1 MHRFRIGADEN
12 GLGPRLGPL
21 IVTAVLAEVSEAG
34 HKRVTQAPR
43 GKLAALLGDSKAL
56 LAHGDVALGEAW
68 ARVLV
73 AREGRVPLE
82 AQTVDDVVHAIA
94 MDDAS
99 VLRRPCPERARPQ
112 CWGTA
117 GEAFEAAP
125 ELLESVDRALDDL
138 AKKGVRVAMVRSAVV
153 CTSVLNTHAKR
164 GLSRFHVDLHAME
177 RLVLAMRDVAAEDVL
192 AICGKVGGLGHYM
205 DAFGPLSGRL
215 ATVLNETRKESAY
228 RFPGVGELRFVM
240 DADAGDRLVSLSSL
254 VGKWMREVLMSRIT
268 RHYQALDS
276 AVPTSSGYHDPNTTR
291 FIAATELLRKR
302 GKIPDDCFE
311 RRRAEPAATGTKG
324 PPANVSLDL

>member
-1 MHRFRIGADEN
+1 MRSDRVARFRIGADEN

-21 IVTAVLAEVSEAG
+21 IVTAVLAEVDDAG
-34 HKRVTQAPR
+34 SKLVTRAPR
-43 GKLAALLGDSKAL
+43 GKLAELLGDSKAL

-73 AREGRVPLE
+73 AREGRVPLAE
-82 AQTVDDVVHAIA
+82 QTVDNVVHAIA
-94 MDDAS
+94 LDDVEA
-99 VLRRPCPERARPQ
+99 LRRPCPESARAQ
-112 CWGTA
+112 CWATA

-125 ELLESVDRALDDL
+125 DLLKSVDRALDDL
-138 AKKGVRVAMVRSAVV
+138 AKKGVRVSMARSAVV
-153 CTSVLNTHAKR
+153 CTSVLNAQAKR
-164 GLSRFHVDLHAME
+164 GVSRFHVDLHAME
-177 RLVLAMRDVAAEDVL
+177 RLVLAMRDVAGEDVL

-205 DAFGPLSGRL
+205 DAFGPLGGRL
-215 ATVLNETRKESAY
+215 ATILEEKRASSAY

-268 RHYQALDS
+268 RHYQALD
-276 AVPTSSGYHDPNTTR
+276 ATVPSSSGYHDPNTAK
-291 FIAATELLRKR
+291 FVAATSLLRKR

-311 RRRAEPAATGTKG
+311 RRRAEQ
-324 PPANVSLDL
+324 PPVASL

>member
-1 MHRFRIGADEN
+1 MRSDLVARFRIGADEN

-21 IVTAVLAEVSEAG
+21 IVTAVLAEVDDAG
-34 HKRVTQAPR
+34 NRLVTRAPR
-43 GKLAALLGDSKAL
+43 GKLAELLGDSKAL

-73 AREGRVPLE
+73 AREGRVPLA
-82 AQTVDDVVHAIA
+82 AQTVDSVVHAIA
-94 MDDAS
+94 LDDAEA
-99 VLRRPCPERARPQ
+99 LRRPCPESARGQ

-117 GEAFEAAP
+117 GEAFEATP
-125 ELLESVDRALDDL
+125 ELLASVGRALDDL
-138 AKKGVRVAMVRSAVV
+138 AKKGVRVSMARSAVV
-153 CTSVLNTHAKR
+153 CTSVLNAQAKK
-164 GLSRFHVDLHAME
+164 GVSRFHVDLHAME
-177 RLVLAMRDVAAEDVL
+177 RLVLAMREVAGEDVL

-215 ATVLNETRKESAY
+215 ATILEEKRSSSAY

-268 RHYQALDS
+268 RHYQALDEE
-276 AVPTSSGYHDPNTTR
+276 VPSSSGYHDPNTAK
-291 FIAATELLRKR
+291 FVAATSLLRKR
-302 GKIPDDCFE
+302 AKIPDDCFE
-311 RRRAEPAATGTKG
+311 RRRVEQTPVAAL
-324 PPANVSLDL
+324 LDL

>member
-1 MHRFRIGADEN
+1 MASVVGRFRIGADEN

-21 IVTAVLAEVSEAG
+21 IVTAVLAEVDDAG
-34 HKRVTQAPR
+34 EKLVGRKPR
-43 GKLAALLGDSKAL
+43 GKLAELLGDSKAL

-73 AREGRVPLE
+73 AREGRGAL
-82 AQTVDDVVHAIA
+82 ATQTVDEVVHAIA
-94 MDDAS
+94 LDDATE
-99 VLRRPCPERARPQ
+99 LRRPCPDSARDQ

-117 GEAFEAAP
+117 GETFEASP
-125 ELLESVDRALDDL
+125 ELLRAVDGALDDL
-138 AKKGVRVAMVRSAVV
+138 AKKGVRVRMARSAIV
-153 CTSVLNTHAKR
+153 CTSVLNTQAKR
-164 GLSRFHVDLHAME
+164 GVSRFHVDLHAME
-177 RLVLAMRDVAAEDVL
+177 RLVLRMREIADQDVL

-215 ATVLNETRKESAY
+215 ATVLGETRKESAY

-254 VGKWMREVLMSRIT
+254 VGKWMREVLMSRVT
-268 RHYQALDS
+268 RHYQSQDGT
-276 AVPTSSGYHDPNTTR
+276 VPSSSGYHDPNTTR
-291 FIAATELLRKR
+291 FIAATELLRKK

-311 RRRAEPAATGTKG
+311 RRRVEPVAS
-324 PPANVSLDL
+324 V